1 MKIVNTLLISLFAL
15 AACAKESVPVAQR
28 EAEPQIERQGE
39 PPVTGFKAEDPEM
52 NAAMQKARDTL
63 PQFEKR
69 LTQPPAAQQHIGL
82 KARFEEDGEV
92 EHMWVNDVVITPEGY
107 RGTLGNE
114 PVHIK
119 SIGVG
124 SPVTITRQQVSDWM
138 AIDDG
143 KLVGA
148 FTLRVQRDRMTP
160 EQRAQFDSQA
170 SFTIE

>member
-1 MKIVNTLLISLFAL
+1 MKIVNALLVSLFAL
-15 AACAKESVPVAQR
+15 AACTKESAPVAQR
-28 EAEPQIERQGE
+28 QAEPRTERDGE
-39 PPVTGFKAEDPEM
+39 PPVTGFRAEDPEM

-63 PQFEKR
+63 PEFEKR

-82 KARFEEDGEV
+82 KGRFEENGEV
-92 EHMWVNDVVITPEGY
+92 EHMWINDVEITPEGY
-107 RGTLGNE
+107 RGTLGNA

-119 SIGVG
+119 AIGVG
-124 SPVTITRQQVSDWM
+124 SAVTISRSQVSDWM

-160 EQRAQFDSQA
+160 EQRAQFDSEA